1 MGDVPILL
9 GSPATVADGLRP
21 YRDLGF
27 RTVIVRLPAPYDR
40 QTIERIA
47 EVDALLADGEPG
59 RSRDARQARLC

>member
-1 MGDVPILL
+1 MGDVPILV
-9 GSPATVADGLRP
+9 GPPATVADGLRP

-47 EVDALLADGEPG
+47 EVDALLADG
-59 RSRDARQARLC
+59 